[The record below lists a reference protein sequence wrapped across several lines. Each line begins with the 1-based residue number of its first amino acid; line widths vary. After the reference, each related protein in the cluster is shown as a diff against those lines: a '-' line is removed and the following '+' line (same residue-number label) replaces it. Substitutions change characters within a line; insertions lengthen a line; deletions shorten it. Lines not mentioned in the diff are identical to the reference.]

1 MLILN
6 LLALSVD
13 DFTLLI
19 SYAFYALIIFVALA
33 LIGVFKKKE
42 KRLLSPKTVKARCEA
57 AATFAE
63 ELIAH
68 KKGHLMMATTKL
80 AKLSSMISEAE
91 WLALRLVEDKKDIDF
106 DGIAK
111 TLDTLATDVNNKSTE
126 SFISTRELNECLE
139 ETHKKLKSVIGSL
152 DALISHRE
160 ELLEV

>member
-6 LLALSVD
+6 VLATSVD

-19 SYAFYALIIFVALA
+19 SYAFYALIIFVSLI

-57 AATFAE
+57 AETFAE

-91 WLALRLVEDKKDIDF
+91 WVALRLVEDKKDIAF
-106 DGIAK
+106 DGVAK
-111 TLDTLATDVNNKSTE
+111 TLDSLATDVNNKSTE
-126 SFISTRELNECLE
+126 SFISSKELNECLE
-139 ETHKKLKSVIGSL
+139 ETREKLKGVVESL

-160 ELLEV
+160 ELLEG

>member
-1 MLILN
+1 
-6 LLALSVD
+6 
-13 DFTLLI
+13 
-19 SYAFYALIIFVALA
+19 
-33 LIGVFKKKE
+33 
-42 KRLLSPKTVKARCEA
+42 
-57 AATFAE
+57 
-63 ELIAH
+63 
-68 KKGHLMMATTKL
+68 MMATTKL